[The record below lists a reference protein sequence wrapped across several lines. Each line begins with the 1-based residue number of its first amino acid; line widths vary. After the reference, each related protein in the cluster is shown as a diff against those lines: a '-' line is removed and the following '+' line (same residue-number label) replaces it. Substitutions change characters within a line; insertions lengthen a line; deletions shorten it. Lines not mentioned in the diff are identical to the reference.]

1 MICPSK
7 SPVST
12 GYTTLHQLTLI
23 HYVKSARN
31 FGWSSAVFS
40 SRCVTHSRKKEESL
54 FQSDL
59 FQICSK
65 DRWRVGREV
74 RIGRVFTDYPRGG
87 GNGKHRHLN
96 WTCWSRELRG
106 LMKISKRK
114 YQSFHHGRVKLVGA
128 CIFKVG
134 EQGSRSLKTQQIFF
148 RFDRPIGRSRL
159 NSRLFRGK
167 GKILFLISAL
177 LYPFD

>member
-1 MICPSK
+1 MSQQESSINRIHNASSAYADSLREICSK
-7 SPVST
+7 LWLIWRSFFFPLCDSFQKERRIPVS
-12 GYTTLHQLTLI
+12 
-23 HYVKSARN
+23 K
-31 FGWSSAVFS
+31 W
-40 SRCVTHSRKKEESL
+40 K
-54 FQSDL
+54 
-59 FQICSK
+59 ICSK

>member
-1 MICPSK
+1 MSQQESSINRIHNASSAYADSLREICSK
-7 SPVST
+7 FWLIWRSFFFPLCDSFQKERRIPVS
-12 GYTTLHQLTLI
+12 
-23 HYVKSARN
+23 K
-31 FGWSSAVFS
+31 
-40 SRCVTHSRKKEESL
+40 RK
-54 FQSDL
+54 
-59 FQICSK
+59 ICSK
-65 DRWRVGREV
+65 DRWWDEKSELGGFSPIIRG
-74 RIGRVFTDYPRGG
+74 GG

>member
-31 FGWSSAVFS
+31 FGWSGAVFS
-40 SRCVTHSRKKEESL
+40 SHCVTHPRKKEESL
-54 FQSDL
+54 FQSEKSA
-59 FQICSK
+59 Q
-65 DRWRVGREV
+65 
-74 RIGRVFTDYPRGG
+74 RIDGGWDEKSELGGFSPIIRGEG

-96 WTCWSRELRG
+96 WTCWSRELRR